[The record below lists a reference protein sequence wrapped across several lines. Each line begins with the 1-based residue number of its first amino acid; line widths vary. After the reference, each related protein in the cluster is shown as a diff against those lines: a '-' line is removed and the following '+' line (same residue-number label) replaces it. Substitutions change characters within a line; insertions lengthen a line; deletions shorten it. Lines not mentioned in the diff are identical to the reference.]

1 MATKKAQSQAVF
13 TSIEDYIRVRKP
25 DLHQLYELC
34 HQQNILTPRVGE
46 RFGATLV
53 IPPDSEISRLV
64 ADSNS
69 TEVAKV
75 SNVCR
80 SLQSIVIRRALA
92 SSSDWMAGD
101 VLDGQHPSRKW
112 NIKVSGK
119 GVILA
124 DGARDIVLTI
134 APDFKPAFR
143 NIAVW
148 YMDANG
154 TVNPERGEPV
164 AQLARSR
171 LKKDVKAE
179 ASRAKTGGYEAREQH
194 GRSARFRI
202 AILAENEYAASL
214 SGSAR
219 SMATTSARVGAY
231 TVGGVASQIP
241 TNNLNPFVTCV
252 ASFARYMYEHDPT
265 TFFQAILPLIGF
277 RVIDFYAIFESHRIA
292 NGGAIG
298 QYLIPDEMIDEWL
311 TTFQYRASKFEDIIA
326 FRKWVD
332 DRLAEAGSRCPC
344 AIYSNIQ
351 DLITEI
357 DSVRADTMSAIQ
369 NPGQAAEIIIKQYSD
384 MLATNSLGSIQGI
397 YPDRISQ
404 YWRARPCAKLA
415 HDELAFI
422 TEPIFCRLATAGS
435 ANAREEY
442 MRTISL
448 IGNVMHAETNSDIC
462 AMLPLTNARKLASFA
477 NDAIMSELRV
487 FVNSTAFMWIP
498 LTSATMRDYPV
509 LDSTSREDVNAIY
522 NVDLAL
528 ALKHERLLGPESE
541 RIARE
546 NKEAALAAIRSLRP
560 ENMSPELRAHL
571 HTLIS
576 Q

>member
-1 MATKKAQSQAVF
+1 
-13 TSIEDYIRVRKP
+13 
-25 DLHQLYELC
+25 
-34 HQQNILTPRVGE
+34 
-46 RFGATLV
+46 
-53 IPPDSEISRLV
+53 
-64 ADSNS
+64 
-69 TEVAKV
+69 
-75 SNVCR
+75 
-80 SLQSIVIRRALA
+80 
-92 SSSDWMAGD
+92 
-101 VLDGQHPSRKW
+101 
-112 NIKVSGK
+112 
-119 GVILA
+119 
-124 DGARDIVLTI
+124 
-134 APDFKPAFR
+134 
-143 NIAVW
+143 
-148 YMDANG
+148 
-154 TVNPERGEPV
+154 
-164 AQLARSR
+164 
-171 LKKDVKAE
+171 
-179 ASRAKTGGYEAREQH
+179 
-194 GRSARFRI
+194 
-202 AILAENEYAASL
+202 
-214 SGSAR
+214 
-219 SMATTSARVGAY
+219 
-231 TVGGVASQIP
+231 
-241 TNNLNPFVTCV
+241 
-252 ASFARYMYEHDPT
+252 
-265 TFFQAILPLIGF
+265 
-277 RVIDFYAIFESHRIA
+277 
-292 NGGAIG
+292 
-298 QYLIPDEMIDEWL
+298 PDEMIDEWL
-311 TTFQYRASKFEDIIA
+311 TTFQYRASKSEDIIA